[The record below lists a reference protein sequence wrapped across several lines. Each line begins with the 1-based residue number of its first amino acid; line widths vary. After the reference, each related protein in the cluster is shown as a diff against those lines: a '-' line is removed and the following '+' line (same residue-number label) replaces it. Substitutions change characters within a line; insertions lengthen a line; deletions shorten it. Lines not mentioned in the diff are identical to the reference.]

1 MVSLDFGKCDRDFH
15 VVESLDGKRQQ
26 HFSSFDVDAL
36 FSERDLFALL
46 MEEGYGKVQIEY
58 EV

>member
-1 MVSLDFGKCDRDFH
+1 
-15 VVESLDGKRQQ
+15 
-26 HFSSFDVDAL
+26 VDAL

-58 EV
+58 EVKIK